1 MNTLKYCTV
10 LALSGVFCVRGAWAS
25 GEDSAYRFN
34 SSIKGAFYRAAEMKN
49 EQQLQKLLNLGY
61 SIDTADEFGM
71 SALCTAKEK
80 GNDEAYDILYK
91 YGANDKAACMQKAV
105 SNARSHAWAKTV
117 KYGGLLALGGG
128 VVGAF
133 AMASGGGGGDGSNSG
148 GNSSNYVPGNNGSIA
163 DGNWSEEN
171 TSSLD
176 NNDIQNY
183 TDADFNNNT
192 EYNGKNFDEGVGSV
206 NYLGAINAAEAF
218 AKMAGGNSDGSQSK
232 LKEVSVGVIDSGVW
246 GNHNEFKTNGGSKV
260 SGYNYDYGPCLNG
273 DTSNCWNFSGNV
285 IGGLLKMTL
294 LDANGNEKLASA
306 ISCEN
311 GDSAQ
316 NCYNRWAAKYPV
328 GYDWDKLQY
337 YFYPNNYNKELDN
350 GDSLHGTNV
359 ASIIAANK
367 NGVGNM
373 GVAFQNTKVVA
384 MRWDLMSNLADP
396 LLKMNGLKDSDGKRL
411 VTAVNLSLGNSGTEV
426 DASDATKD
434 GILKQYMGAENLD
447 AFKSM
452 IAGYE
457 RDTAKGTID
466 GMIIVKSAGN
476 SSMDNPDVWSG
487 VKLVDDYKDLLNL
500 VVVAV
505 DVTLDSSNKVTDY
518 KLSDFSNKCGVTSKF
533 CIAAPGGYSN
543 PRDLLYGAGTP
554 PDGYIG
560 MAGTSQAA
568 PVVTGS
574 IAFIKG
580 AYPYMKASQIIELL
594 TDTANKLHAQTEED
608 KKTFGTGL
616 LDLGK
621 ATTYQAGVGETG
633 VSTVA
638 GESFNSGRLNVSA
651 AHINVPSMMKNAV
664 INALPKNI
672 TVFDKYNRPFDFSTQ
687 NMVSA
692 THGGYKALKN
702 DVYHIS
708 QRSPLKQI
716 QKGNL
721 NFAFSG
727 SAANS
732 NGSGL
737 GFMTADYQTENYTT
751 GFYFSENTRYDGGE
765 YFANAT
771 SNPFMAMQNA
781 YGVHNT
787 FNLNKNMGLKIE
799 AVTGR
804 NGLYD
809 GESSFY
815 DASFKKQAYAMNSEL
830 QLHKGEKFGFSLTSG
845 LLYENGAMLGM
856 NGSGALKA
864 NDSGTYNA
872 GVKASWYA
880 TPKLTFTGSYYRG
893 YTEGQSFDSNLLKT
907 SNLVSESFA
916 LDANYKMNKQTSFG
930 FNLSSPLRVVDGKL
944 SVNFPNGRDNYS
956 ETVYFNRYSAA
967 LKPEAREYK
976 FALYANHDVS
986 ERLSLRSELDVRVNP
1001 EHQRQENDYR
1011 ALFGLNWNFN

>member
-10 LALSGVFCVRGAWAS
+10 LALSGVFCARGALAS
-25 GEDSAYRFN
+25 DTDSSYRFN

-61 SIDTADEFGM
+61 SIDTPDEFGM

-91 YGANDKAACMQKAV
+91 YGANDKALCMQKAV

-117 KYGGLLALGGG
+117 RYAGLAALGGG

-133 AMASGGGGGDGSNSG
+133 AMASGGGGGSGGSNNPG
-148 GNSSNYVPGNNGSIA
+148 GGSSNYVPGSNGEIA

-171 TSSLD
+171 ESSLD
-176 NNDIQNY
+176 NNDITNY
-183 TDADFNNNT
+183 TEEELNNDS
-192 EYNGKNFDEGVGSV
+192 EYNGKNFGDKSV
-206 NYLGAINAAEAF
+206 DYLGAINAAEAF
-218 AKMAGGNSDGSQSK
+218 AKMAGGNNDGSQSK
-232 LKEVSVGVIDSGVW
+232 LSEVSVGVIDSGVW
-246 GNHNEFKTNGGSKV
+246 GNHDEFKTSDGSKV

-273 DTSNCWNFSGNV
+273 DKSNCWKYSGDV
-285 IGGLLKMTL
+285 VDGVLLMTL
-294 LDANGNEKLASA
+294 LDDDGNKKMASA
-306 ISCEN
+306 IGCEN
-311 GDSAQ
+311 GDTAE
-316 NCYNRWAAKYPV
+316 NCYNRWAAEYPAD
-328 GYDWDKLQY
+328 YDWDNLQY
-337 YFYPNNYNKELDN
+337 YFYPNNYSEKLDN
-350 GDSLHGTNV
+350 SGALHGTNV
-359 ASIIAANK
+359 TSIIAANK
-367 NGVGNM
+367 NGSGNM
-373 GVAFQNTKVVA
+373 GVAFQNAKVVA

-396 LLKMNGLKDSDGKRL
+396 LLKMNDLKTTSGNRL
-411 VTAVNLSLGNSGTEV
+411 VTALNLSVGNAETNV
-426 DASDATKD
+426 DASNANDS
-434 GILKQYMGAENLD
+434 GILQQYMGTENLN

-452 IAGYE
+452 IAGYD
-457 RDTAKGTID
+457 RDTAAGTID
-466 GMIIVKSAGN
+466 GMIVVKAAGN
-476 SSMDNPDVWSG
+476 NSMENPDVWSG
-487 VKLVDDYKDLLNL
+487 LKLVDDYKDFLNL

-505 DVTLDSSNKVTDY
+505 DVTLDSNNKVSDY
-518 KLSDFSNKCGVTSKF
+518 KLSDFSNKCGVTAKF
-533 CIAAPGGYSN
+533 CIAAPGGNQLPSGF
-543 PRDLLYGAGTP
+543 LFGAGTP
-554 PDGYIG
+554 TDGSIG

-594 TDTANKLHAQTEED
+594 TNTANDLHAKTED
-608 KKTFGTGL
+608 DQKIYGVGL

-621 ATTYQAGVGETG
+621 ATTYQSSTGETG
-633 VSTVA
+633 VHTVA
-638 GESFNSGRLNVSA
+638 GENFNSGRLNVSA

-664 INALPKNI
+664 LNALPKNI
-672 TVFDKYNRPFDFSTQ
+672 TVFDKYNRPFDFSTN

-702 DVYHIS
+702 DVYHIA

-721 NFAFSG
+721 NFAFAG

-737 GFMTADYQTENYTT
+737 GFMMADYQTENYTA

-765 YFANAT
+765 YFASTT

-787 FNLNKNMGLKIE
+787 FNLNKNMGLKLE

-872 GVKASWYA
+872 GVKASWFV
-880 TPKLTFTGSYYRG
+880 TPQLTFTGSYYRG

-907 SNLVSESFA
+907 SDLVSESFA
-916 LDANYKMNKQTSFG
+916 FDANYKWSKQTSFG
-930 FNLSSPLRVVDGKL
+930 FNLSSPLRVINGKL
-944 SVNFPNGRDNYS
+944 SVNFPSGRDNYS
-956 ETVYFNRYSAA
+956 DTVYFNRYTAA

-976 FALYANHDVS
+976 FALYANHNVS
-986 ERLSLRSELDVRVNP
+986 ERLSLRSEMDVRVNP
-1001 EHQRQENDYR
+1001 DHQRQENDYR
-1011 ALFGLNWNFN
+1011 ALLGLNWNFN